1 MTDRSPGRRP
11 ASFDPGPVLKRL
23 PHRPGVYRFLD
34 LRGRVLYVGKARD
47 LRKRVTTYFRS
58 GIPGGKTG
66 QLVQRVADIEVT
78 VTGSEGE
85 ALILE
90 NELIKAHRPRFNVL
104 LRDDKSYP
112 FIHLSTRHP
121 FPRLSFY
128 RGSRKVEG
136 RLFGPYPSAGAV
148 RETLNLLQKLFR
160 IRSCEDNFF
169 AHRSRPCLQYQIQ
182 RCSGP
187 CVGLVDRESYRAD
200 LDRAVRFLEGRS
212 AEVVEELVGDMEAAS
227 GNLEFEEAARIRD
240 QIGRLRQVQ
249 QHFATAHRDRGDVD
263 VIAVAEKAGVHC
275 VAVLF
280 IRGGRNLGG
289 RTWIPQA
296 HPATPATEVLGA
308 FIAQFYAGRPVP
320 HEIVVDRDLEDAE
333 LLETALAE
341 RVERKVRIRSR
352 VRGERARWRDLAS
365 QNASHGLDLHIAG
378 KAGMTAQLTSLAEAL
393 GLSETPRRI
402 ECFDVSHTAGE
413 STVAS
418 CVVFAGE
425 GALKSDYRRFNIRE
439 VAAGDDYGALRQ
451 ALMRRYTRIKR
462 GEAALP
468 DLLMVDGGKGQLA
481 EAVRV
486 LGELQI
492 EGVDVAAVAKGRSRR
507 PGQEQVF
514 LAGKDRPFI
523 LPPDS
528 PALRLVQ
535 QIRDE
540 AHRFAIA
547 GHRARRGKTRR
558 RSILEDV
565 PGLGPKRRSLLL
577 REFGGLQGVDKASVE
592 DLSRVKGIG
601 RGLAEKIYDTLHP
614 AE

>member
-1 MTDRSPGRRP
+1 MSDKPDTSPRFP
-11 ASFDPGPVLKRL
+11 FDARPVLKRL

-34 LRGRVLYVGKARD
+34 AHGKLLYVGKARD
-47 LRKRVTTYFRS
+47 LRKRVTTYFRAGVS
-58 GIPGGKTG
+58 GGKTG

-112 FIHLSTRHP
+112 FIHLSSRHP

-128 RGSRKVEG
+128 RGSRKIEG

-160 IRSCEDNFF
+160 IRSCEDSFF

-187 CVGLVDRESYRAD
+187 CVGLVDAQAYRAD

-212 AEVVEELVGDMEAAS
+212 DEVVEELVGDMESAS
-227 GNLEFEEAARIRD
+227 RNLDFEDAARLRD
-240 QIGRLRQVQ
+240 QVARLRHVQ
-249 QHFATAHRDRGDVD
+249 QHFATAHRNRGDLD
-263 VIAVAEKAGVHC
+263 VIAVTEKAGIYC
-275 VAVLF
+275 VSVLF

-289 RTWIPQA
+289 RTWVPRT
-296 HPATPATEVLGA
+296 HPATPVEEVLGA
-308 FIAQFYAGRPVP
+308 FVTQFYAGRPIP
-320 HEIVVDRDLEDAE
+320 HEIVVDRDFDDAD
-333 LLETALAE
+333 LLEVALTEKAE
-341 RVERKVRIRSR
+341 RRVRIRTR
-352 VRGERARWRDLAS
+352 VRGERSRWLELAA
-365 QNASHGLDLHIAG
+365 QNATHGLDLHVAG
-378 KAGMTAQLTSLAEAL
+378 MAGMTAQLASLGEAL

-402 ECFDVSHTAGE
+402 ECFDVSHTGGE

-418 CVVFAGE
+418 CVVFGGE
-425 GALKSDYRRFNIRE
+425 GAVKSEYRRFNIGE

-451 ALMRRYTRIKR
+451 ALLRRYTRIKR

-468 DLLMVDGGKGQLA
+468 DLLMVDGGKGQRA
-481 EAVRV
+481 EAIRV

-492 EGVDVAAVAKGRSRR
+492 EGVEIAAVAKGRSRR

-514 LAGKDRPFI
+514 LAGRERPFI

-547 GHRARRGKTRR
+547 GHRARRGKSRR
-558 RSILEDV
+558 RSVLEDV
-565 PGLGPKRRSLLL
+565 PGLGPKRRSVLL

>member
-1 MTDRSPGRRP
+1 
-11 ASFDPGPVLKRL
+11 
-23 PHRPGVYRFLD
+23 
-34 LRGRVLYVGKARD
+34 VGKARD

-66 QLVQRVADIEVT
+66 QLVRRVADIEVT

-128 RGSRKVEG
+128 RGPRKVEG

-289 RTWIPQA
+289 RAWIPQA
-296 HPATPATEVLGA
+296 HPATPAAEVLGA
-308 FIAQFYAGRPVP
+308 FITQFYVGRPVP
-320 HEIVVDRDLEDAE
+320 HEIVIDRDLDDAA

-352 VRGERARWRDLAS
+352 VRGERSRWLDLAG

-378 KAGMTAQLTSLAEAL
+378 KAGMTAQLASLAEAL

-439 VAAGDDYGALRQ
+439 VAAGDDCGALRQ

-492 EGVDVAAVAKGRSRR
+492 EGVDVVAVAKGRSRR

-514 LAGKDRPFI
+514 LAGRDRPFI

-547 GHRARRGKTRR
+547 GHRARRGKSRR
-558 RSILEDV
+558 RSVLEDV

-577 REFGGLQGVDKASVE
+577 REFGGLQGVDRASVE

>member
-1 MTDRSPGRRP
+1 
-11 ASFDPGPVLKRL
+11 
-23 PHRPGVYRFLD
+23 
-34 LRGRVLYVGKARD
+34 
-47 LRKRVTTYFRS
+47 
-58 GIPGGKTG
+58 
-66 QLVQRVADIEVT
+66 
-78 VTGSEGE
+78 
-85 ALILE
+85 
-90 NELIKAHRPRFNVL
+90 
-104 LRDDKSYP
+104 
-112 FIHLSTRHP
+112 
-121 FPRLSFY
+121 
-128 RGSRKVEG
+128 
-136 RLFGPYPSAGAV
+136 
-148 RETLNLLQKLFR
+148 
-160 IRSCEDNFF
+160 
-169 AHRSRPCLQYQIQ
+169 
-182 RCSGP
+182 
-187 CVGLVDRESYRAD
+187 
-200 LDRAVRFLEGRS
+200 
-212 AEVVEELVGDMEAAS
+212 
-227 GNLEFEEAARIRD
+227 
-240 QIGRLRQVQ
+240 
-249 QHFATAHRDRGDVD
+249 
-263 VIAVAEKAGVHC
+263 
-275 VAVLF
+275 
-280 IRGGRNLGG
+280 
-289 RTWIPQA
+289 
-296 HPATPATEVLGA
+296 VLGA

-320 HEIVVDRDLEDAE
+320 HEIVVDRDLEDAA

-341 RVERKVRIRSR
+341 RVERKVRIRNR
-352 VRGERARWRDLAS
+352 VRGERSRWLDLAR

-378 KAGMTAQLTSLAEAL
+378 KAGMTAQLASLAEAL

-492 EGVDVAAVAKGRSRR
+492 EGVDVTAVAKGRSRR

-514 LAGKDRPFI
+514 LAGRDRPFI